1 MQRKKNIIVLTGGP
15 SLEHDISLASGREI
29 VRNLDSKKYNIFP
42 VVISKNNI
50 SWIPI
55 KPNDFLSSGSDAS
68 LLVVP
73 HGKSNS
79 ISILKQIQVDHKID
93 ACFIALHGAFGEDGT
108 IQAILDFLKIPYT
121 GSGMLASGLGMDKL
135 RSKQIFQQN
144 GLLVPDT
151 IIIKRGEKYSLN
163 KISYPVV
170 VKPNNQG
177 SSIGVFIAHNKN
189 ELAKEIKS
197 DLKIAD
203 IILLETYIKGL
214 EVTCAVL
221 GNDKPKALP
230 VIEIVPKA
238 EFFDYKAKYTESQC
252 DEIVPARISKKLTLA
267 VQKVAITAFKALGC
281 RGFGRVDMIIQDDK
295 IFILELNTIPGL
307 TAVSL
312 LPKAAAAAGISFSK
326 LLDKMIEFS
335 LKV

>member
-1 MQRKKNIIVLTGGP
+1 MQRKKNIVVLTGGP
-15 SLEHDISLASGREI
+15 SLEHEISLASGREI
-29 VRNLDSKKYNIFP
+29 VRHLDSKKYNIFP
-42 VVISKNNI
+42 IVITRNNSSWLPVQSAEFLNSTNSKN
-50 SWIPI
+50 
-55 KPNDFLSSGSDAS
+55 LA
-68 LLVVP
+68 VQ
-73 HGKSNS
+73 HGGNNS
-79 ISILKQIQVDHKID
+79 ISILKQIQSEKKID
-93 ACFIALHGAFGEDGT
+93 VCFIALHGVFGEDGT

-189 ELAKEIKS
+189 ELVKEIKS

-203 IILLETYIKGL
+203 VILLETYIKGL

-230 VIEIVPKA
+230 VIEIVPKS

-252 DEIVPARISKKLTLA
+252 DEIVPARISKKLTVV

-312 LPKAAAAAGISFSK
+312 LPKAAKAAGISFPK

-335 LKV
+335 LRA